1 MAFSSA
7 KPPDLARPDPLRL
20 RWWPPSERK
29 SPPFMCS
36 HPPAV
41 RVTCRFGQ
49 PHVSSGCLTPTSRRF
64 RRDGRKP
71 LSTST
76 RRGTAVI
83 GPQGDREVQAR
94 CRPPLNTRLTR
105 IVSSTELNC
114 SCGYANA
121 RCFGRAITIE
131 AAPQASRHSTPLSR
145 RPPWPASEASSS
157 SFRRGRKSRSL
168 HLQRQKNLS
177 G

>member
-1 MAFSSA
+1 MVT
-7 KPPDLARPDPLRL
+7 
-20 RWWPPSERK
+20 
-29 SPPFMCS
+29 CS
-36 HPPAV
+36 HFSTRIAVERARYAAERGASLLMLMPPYHGSGLKADEA
-41 RVTCRFGQ
+41 Q

-64 RRDGRKP
+64 RRDGRKF

-83 GPQGDREVQAR
+83 GPHGDREVQAR

-157 SFRRGRKSRSL
+157 FLRRGRKSRSL

>member
-29 SPPFMCS
+29 SPPFLCS

-41 RVTCRFGQ
+41 RVTYRFGQ

-64 RRDGRKP
+64 RRDGRKSLDVHP
-71 LSTST
+71 AWDGGYRPT
-76 RRGTAVI
+76 
-83 GPQGDREVQAR
+83 GDREIQAR

-157 SFRRGRKSRSL
+157 FFRRGRKSRSL